1 MDVLYLSYGPY
12 LDVSRMESGAEMSD
26 ADVTSQNEIRQE
38 VRDVEVLLE
47 KEIKV
52 ELLVE
57 IYKAY
62 LEDTH
67 EMRQERLNA
76 DNIRVTIV
84 TLFLGAQ
91 AYLASNILSDPKEA
105 SLRSLTLGSWVPII
119 SIFAA
124 GLVGYFFC
132 INWMKL
138 TEDYRKTL
146 GAKYKGLLTLETTRK
161 NLLEP
166 LGANLFTQES
176 EERQH
181 AKALAAGK
189 GSRGVNRRN
198 QQLQEFFKVVFILV
212 TSGMIL
218 AKLVGIA
225 ITIAQTNWH
234 LFQ

>member
-1 MDVLYLSYGPY
+1 
-12 LDVSRMESGAEMSD
+12 MSD

-47 KEIKV
+47 KEVKV

-138 TEDYRKTL
+138 TEDYRKPWV
-146 GAKYKGLLTLETTRK
+146 R
-161 NLLEP
+161 NI
-166 LGANLFTQES
+166 
-176 EERQH
+176 
-181 AKALAAGK
+181 KAC
-189 GSRGVNRRN
+189 
-198 QQLQEFFKVVFILV
+198 
-212 TSGMIL
+212 
-218 AKLVGIA
+218 
-225 ITIAQTNWH
+225 
-234 LFQ
+234 